1 VSATLVVLT
10 AAGLLAGVLRLL
22 ARLLASAL
30 LLAGL
35 VLATLLL
42 ATLVLA
48 ALLLSALV
56 LATLVLPALL
66 AGIIGV
72 LVHHVL
78 SCCPHPQSR

>member
-42 ATLVLA
+42 
-48 ALLLSALV
+48 SALV